1 MPAADSPVSSV
12 DGADASAGSE
22 STLDTDSTTDAG
34 SSGRWSLLGVGGV
47 VSLCCLFAA
56 PAATGAAAG
65 TVAGGATAA
74 LGGGL
79 VRILVSAAAVG
90 CLGVVLRLRADS
102 PACSDSTDCDA

>member
-1 MPAADSPVSSV
+1 MSAADSP
-12 DGADASAGSE
+12 ADSA
-22 STLDTDSTTDAG
+22 DDAG
-34 SSGRWSLLGVGGV
+34 SADDPESNGRWSLLGVGGV

-90 CLGVVLRLRADS
+90 CLAVAFRLRAGTAACTDS
-102 PACSDSTDCDA
+102 SDCDA